1 MRLLLDTHVLLWAAL
16 DPARLSEAA
25 RSALASKTNVR
36 FISAV
41 TAWELAQKAR
51 LGRLDLGGPVA
62 AFLARQADALWLTPL
77 PLTAAHAALVAASCP
92 CSTAT
97 RVAACSWPRPGPK
110 RPCS

>member
-62 AFLARQADALWLTPL
+62 EFLGAQADALWLTPL
-77 PLTAAHAALVAASCP
+77 PLTAAHAVLVADLP
-92 CSTAT
+92 LSTAT
-97 RVAACSWPRPGPK
+97 PVTACSRRKRGPK